1 MSKNGGHLTVQYNL
15 RWSEELRD
23 KVAEVAKENTRSMNQ
38 EVVARLEKSFESSSS
53 DITQIPTENL
63 MMELTS
69 RFKGH
74 SVVVID
80 NQDIKKAP

>member
-1 MSKNGGHLTVQYNL
+1 MFHLKYTIDYWRLLKKN
-15 RWSEELRD
+15 
-23 KVAEVAKENTRSMNQ
+23 NTSLNQ
-38 EVVARLEKSFESSSS
+38 EIIDRIKKSFELPNS